1 MQVLSKRKN
10 GPFRGSVTAWQRY
23 MLASWA
29 VHYRVPNRSLPRKET
44 ASEGL
49 TGVVSYNYVNDPG
62 IQFPDVNPGIESS
75 YTQVSRPL
83 DVFPVRIQFVVVAE
97 FTEQCV

>member
-1 MQVLSKRKN
+1 
-10 GPFRGSVTAWQRY
+10 
-23 MLASWA
+23 MLVIWA
-29 VHYRVPNRSLPRKET
+29 VHYRVPNRSLHRKET

-49 TGVVSYNYVNDPG
+49 AGVVSYNYVNDPG

-83 DVFPVRIQFVVVAE
+83 DAFPVRFQFVVVAE